1 MSKKKPAAVK
11 KKAGVLNEKKERYC
25 ALRLLGKTPIEAYS
39 EAYSPK
45 STRRETLRVAAWLIE
60 NSPEVVA
67 RIKTVDVKI
76 IEKVAEK
83 VATTIALT
91 RTAVIDELWDNA
103 MRAKAAVPVL
113 DREGKPIGEYQTN
126 LSASN
131 QALIALGKEIGMFKE
146 GGNER
151 DPLEALS
158 YEQAQRL
165 IDLITGKANEPGPGG
180 PVGDAAAP
188 SNPGRKGVTH

>member
-1 MSKKKPAAVK
+1 MSRALKKSVRDNLTPKDEVYCRLRVEGMAVAESYKRAFKPKSKNSNTIRSAASRIEHKPAV
-11 KKAGVLNEKKERYC
+11 
-25 ALRLLGKTPIEAYS
+25 I
-39 EAYSPK
+39 
-45 STRRETLRVAAWLIE
+45 RRIASLE
-60 NSPEVVA
+60 A
-67 RIKTVDVKI
+67 RIGD
-76 IEKVAEK
+76 KVAER
-83 VATTIALT
+83 VATDIALT
-91 RTAVIDELWDNA
+91 RNAIINELWNNA

-113 DREGKPIGEYQTN
+113 DREGKTIGEYQTN
-126 LSASN
+126 ISASN

-180 PVGDAAAP
+180 PIGDAAT
-188 SNPGRKGVTH
+188 SGDIGGGHRKH